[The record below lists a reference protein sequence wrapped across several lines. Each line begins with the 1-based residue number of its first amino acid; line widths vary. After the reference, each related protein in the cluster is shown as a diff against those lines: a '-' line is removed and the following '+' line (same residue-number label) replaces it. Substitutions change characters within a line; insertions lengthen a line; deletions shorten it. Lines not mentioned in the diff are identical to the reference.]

1 MTEKKLTPK
10 QQRFVS
16 EYLKC
21 WNATEAARKAGY
33 KGNDATLSAVG
44 GENLRKPL
52 ISEAIERAKERRN
65 DRLEL
70 EEDYELKMAQKIL
83 KMAIESEDLQ
93 NANTAVKTMAQLRG
107 KFVKK
112 IQVGFADNLAE
123 ELGLGDDGQ

>member
-1 MTEKKLTPK
+1 M
-10 QQRFVS
+10 
-16 EYLKC
+16 
-21 WNATEAARKAGY
+21 Y
-33 KGNDATLSAVG
+33 K
-44 GENLRKPL
+44 RQ
-52 ISEAIERAKERRN
+52 SEAIERAKERRN

-123 ELGLGDDGQ
+123 ELGLSDDDK

>member
-83 KMAIESEDLQ
+83 KMAIEREDLQ

-123 ELGLGDDGQ
+123 ELGLSDDDK

>member
-83 KMAIESEDLQ
+83 KMAIEREDLQ

>member
-123 ELGLGDDGQ
+123 ELGLSDDDK